1 MMKIAVVVLIGR
13 WVDLYLM
20 IFPSTI
26 GGTPVFGILE
36 VAAICL
42 LIGSAGLLLS
52 RSFAAANP
60 VPGKDPYLSESL
72 HYHAG

>member
-13 WVDLYLM
+13 WVDLYVM
-20 IFPSTI
+20 IFPATV
-26 GGTPVFGILE
+26 GETPIFGVLE
-36 VAAICL
+36 LAAICL
-42 LIGSAGLLLS
+42 LIGSGGLLLF

-60 VPGKDPYLSESL
+60 VPQKDPYLSESF